1 MSTDVTLFRAD
12 EQGLPEGHQKAP
24 QTKAQRKRTLGVTL
38 LVGSLVLAVGLAA
51 VPSAYVIEQ
60 PGPWFDTL
68 GTVSVPDPED
78 DTKKDKIPLITI
90 EGTESFPTTGE
101 LDLLTVSVLGN
112 PEQTPSWLEVAT
124 AWFDPSKAVV
134 PLEAIF
140 PKQEST
146 EEREAAN
153 TAQMVDSQQDA
164 IAAALTNLG
173 YDVVV
178 GVEVLGFTDD
188 SPAKSVLSLGDVIT
202 AFNGTAVESVPQ
214 LRELLK
220 ANGTSTPGIVSFTRQ
235 GVAQEAQVTPI
246 EVDGNIVLGIG
257 AKAKYDFPFDVSIRL
272 DDVGGP
278 SAGMMFALGIIDKL
292 TPQDITGGNHFAGTG
307 TIDAQGN
314 VGPIGG
320 IQQKLYGAKKA
331 GATYFLAP
339 AGNCDEVVGHVP
351 AGLQVYSVE
360 TLNDALNV
368 LSFVEMHG
376 EKSEAMNAKMGMLAT
391 CQN

>member
-1 MSTDVTLFRAD
+1 MTLFRAD
-12 EQGLPEGHQKAP
+12 EQGLPEGHRKAP

-220 ANGTSTPGIVSFTRQ
+220 ANGTSTPGIVSFTRK
-235 GVAQEAQVTPI
+235 GVAQEAQVTPMD
-246 EVDGNIVLGIG
+246 VNGNIVLGIG
-257 AKAKYDFPFDVSIRL
+257 AKSKYDFPFDVSIRL

>member
-1 MSTDVTLFRAD
+1 MTLFRAD
-12 EQGLPEGHQKAP
+12 EQGLPEGQQKP
-24 QTKAQRKRTLGVTL
+24 PKSKAQRKRTFGVTL
-38 LVGSLVLAVGLAA
+38 LVGSLVIAVGLAA

-68 GTVSVPDPED
+68 GVVSVPDPED
-78 DTKKDKIPLITI
+78 DSKKDKIPLITI
-90 EGTESFPTTGE
+90 EGVESYPTTGE

-112 PEQTPSWLEVAT
+112 PEQTPSWLEVAG
-124 AWFDPSKAVV
+124 AWFDPAKAVV
-134 PLEAIF
+134 PMELIF
-140 PKQEST
+140 PKEETTQ
-146 EEREAAN
+146 EREASN

-164 IAAALTNLG
+164 IAAALTSLG

-178 GVEVLGFTDD
+178 GVEVLGFTKE
-188 SPAKSVLSLGDVIT
+188 SPATSVLAVGDVIT

-214 LRELLK
+214 LRELL
-220 ANGTSTPGIVSFTRQ
+220 ATNGSTQPGTVSYIRG
-235 GVAQEAQVTPI
+235 GVAQEAQVTPMD
-246 EVDGNIVLGIG
+246 VDGNVVLGIG

-292 TPQDITGGNHFAGTG
+292 TPEDITDGNHFAGTG

-339 AGNCDEVVGHVP
+339 ADNCNEVVGHVP
-351 AGLQVYSVE
+351 SGLQVYSVK
-360 TLNDALNV
+360 TLDDALSV
-368 LSFVEMHG
+368 LSFVKMHG

>member
-1 MSTDVTLFRAD
+1 MTLFHAD
-12 EQGLPEGHQKAP
+12 EQGLPEGQQKTP
-24 QTKAQRKRTLGVTL
+24 KTKAQRRRTLGVTL

-78 DTKKDKIPLITI
+78 DTKKNKIPLITI
-90 EGTESFPTTGE
+90 DGIQTFPTTGE

-112 PEQTPSWLEVAT
+112 PDQTPSWLEVAG
-124 AWFDPSKAVV
+124 AWFDPAKAVV
-134 PLEAIF
+134 PMELIF
-140 PKQEST
+140 PKT
-146 EEREAAN
+146 ETTKEREASN

-178 GVEVLGFTDD
+178 GVEVLGFTDT
-188 SPAKSVLSLGDVIT
+188 SPAKSVLQIGDVIT

-220 ANGTSTPGIVSFTRQ
+220 ANGSATPGTVSYTR
-235 GVAQEAQVTPI
+235 GGNAQEAQVTPI
-246 EVDGNIVLGIG
+246 NVDGNTVLGIG
-257 AKAKYDFPFDVSIRL
+257 AKAKYDFPFDVTIRL

-292 TPQDITGGNHFAGTG
+292 TPTDLTAGQHFAGTG

-320 IQQKLYGAKKA
+320 IEQKLYGAKRA
-331 GATYFLAP
+331 GATFFLAP
-339 AGNCDEVVGHVP
+339 ADNCGEVVGHVP
-351 AGLQVYSVE
+351 DGLQVFSVK
-360 TLNDALNV
+360 TLDDALSV
-368 LSFVEMHG
+368 LSFVAVHG
-376 EKSEAMNAKMGMLAT
+376 DKSEAMNATMGTLAT

>member
-1 MSTDVTLFRAD
+1 MTLFHAD
-12 EQGLPEGHQKAP
+12 EQGLPENGRKPHK
-24 QTKAQRKRTLGVTL
+24 TKAQRRRTLGVTF

-68 GTVSVPDPED
+68 GAVSIPDPD
-78 DTKKDKIPLITI
+78 NADKKIKIPLITI
-90 EGTESFPTTGE
+90 DGAETYPTPGE

-112 PEQTPSWLEVAT
+112 PEQTPSWIEVAT
-124 AWFDPSKAVV
+124 AWFDPAKAVV

-140 PKQEST
+140 PKQET
-146 EEREAAN
+146 KEEREASN
-153 TAQMVDSQQDA
+153 TAQMANSQQDA

-173 YDVVV
+173 YDVIV
-178 GVEVLGFTDD
+178 GVEVIGFTDQ
-188 SPAKSVLSLGDVIT
+188 SPAKDVLSIGDVIT

-220 ANGTSTPGIVSFTRQ
+220 ENGTQTPGTVSFLRN
-235 GVAQEAQVTPI
+235 GAAQEAQITPI
-246 EVDGNIVLGIG
+246 DVDGNTVLGIG
-257 AKAKYDFPFDVSIRL
+257 ATAKYDFPFEVKIRL

-292 TPQDITGGNHFAGTG
+292 TPDEMTAGNHFAGTG

-320 IQQKLYGAKKA
+320 IRQKLYGAQKA
-331 GATYFLAP
+331 GADYFLAP
-339 AGNCDEVVGHVP
+339 VDNCDEVVGHVP
-351 AGLQVYSVE
+351 SGVSVFAVS
-360 TLNDALNV
+360 TLDEAINV
-368 LSFVEMHG
+368 INFVEIHG
-376 EKSEAMNAKMGMLAT
+376 DKAAAMNAEMNMFPT

>member
-1 MSTDVTLFRAD
+1 MTLFRAD
-12 EQGLPEGHQKAP
+12 EHGLPEGQTKQP
-24 QTKAQRKRTLGVTL
+24 KTKAQRRRTFGVTL

-68 GTVSVPDPED
+68 GTVSVPDPND
-78 DTKKDKIPLITI
+78 DTKKEKIPLITI
-90 EGTESFPTTGE
+90 DGIQNFPTTGE

-112 PEQTPSWLEVAT
+112 PEQTPSWLEVAG

-134 PLEAIF
+134 PMELIF
-140 PKQEST
+140 PKDET
-146 EEREAAN
+146 TKEREESN
-153 TAQMVDSQQDA
+153 TAQMIDSQQDA

-178 GVEVLGFTDD
+178 GVEVLGFTKE
-188 SPAKSVLSLGDVIT
+188 SPAQSVLQLGDVIT

-220 ANGTSTPGIVSFTRQ
+220 ANGAGTSGTVSFLRK

-246 EVDGNIVLGIG
+246 DVEGNVVLGIG

-292 TPQDITGGNHFAGTG
+292 TPHDLTGGNHFAGTG

-339 AGNCDEVVGHVP
+339 ADNCDEVVGHVP
-351 AGLQVYSVE
+351 DGLQVYSVK
-360 TLNDALNV
+360 TLDDAIKV
-368 LSFVEMHG
+368 LSFVDMHG
-376 EKSEAMNAKMGMLAT
+376 TKSEAMNAKMGMLAT

>member
-1 MSTDVTLFRAD
+1 VTLFHAD
-12 EQGLPEGHQKAP
+12 EQGVPEGPKKTP
-24 QTKAQRKRTLGVTL
+24 KTKAQRRRTLGVTM

-68 GTVSVPDPED
+68 GTVSVPDPAD
-78 DTKKDKIPLITI
+78 DTKKEKIPLITI
-90 EGTESFPTTGE
+90 DGIQSFPTTGE

-112 PEQTPSWLEVAT
+112 PDQTPSWLEVAG

-134 PLEAIF
+134 PMELIF
-140 PKQEST
+140 PKEETTKQRQES
-146 EEREAAN
+146 N

-178 GVEVLGFTDD
+178 GVEVLGFTED
-188 SPAKSVLSLGDVIT
+188 SPAKDVLSLGDVIT
-202 AFNGTAVESVPQ
+202 AFNGAPVESVPQ
-214 LRELLK
+214 LRELL
-220 ANGTSTPGIVSFTRQ
+220 ASNGASTPGTVSYTRQ
-235 GVAQEAQVTPI
+235 GVAQEAQVTPMD
-246 EVDGNIVLGIG
+246 VDGNIVLGIG
-257 AKAKYDFPFDVSIRL
+257 AKVKYDFPFDVTIRL

-292 TPQDITGGNHFAGTG
+292 TPHDITDGKHFAGTG

-339 AGNCDEVVGHVP
+339 ADNCDEVAGHVP
-351 AGLQVYSVE
+351 DGLQVYSVK
-360 TLNDALNV
+360 TLDDALSV

-376 EKSEAMNAKMGMLAT
+376 EKSAAMNAKMGMLAT

>member
-1 MSTDVTLFRAD
+1 MSTVVTLFRAD
-12 EQGLPEGHQKAP
+12 EQGLPGGPQKTRK
-24 QTKAQRKRTLGVTL
+24 TKAQRRRSFGITILI
-38 LVGSLVLAVGLAA
+38 GSLALAVGLAA

-90 EGTESFPTTGE
+90 EGTDIYPTTGE

-112 PEQTPSWLEVAT
+112 PEQTPSWLEVAS
-124 AWFDPSKAVV
+124 AWFDPAKAVV

-140 PKQEST
+140 PKEETS
-146 EEREAAN
+146 EEREASN

-173 YDVVV
+173 YDVIV
-178 GVEVLGFTDD
+178 GVEVLGFTDT
-188 SPAKSVLSLGDVIT
+188 SPAKSVLQIGDIIT
-202 AFNGTAVESVPQ
+202 AFNGTAVDSVPQ
-214 LRELLK
+214 LRELL
-220 ANGTSTPGIVSFTRQ
+220 AENGTLDAGTVSFLRG
-235 GVAQEAQVTPI
+235 GVAQEAEVTPVG
-246 EVDGNIVLGIG
+246 VDGNVVLGIG
-257 AKAKYDFPFDVSIRL
+257 AKVKYDFPFDVTIRL

-292 TPQDITGGNHFAGTG
+292 TPQDITDGNHFAGTG

-320 IQQKLYGAKKA
+320 IQQKLFGAKKA

-339 AGNCDEVVGHVP
+339 ADNCSEVVGHVP
-351 AGLQVYSVE
+351 DGLQVFSVR
-360 TLNDALNV
+360 TLDDALKV
-368 LSFVEMHG
+368 LSFVDMHG
-376 EKSEAMNAKMGMLAT
+376 EKSEAMNAKMGTLAT

>member
-1 MSTDVTLFRAD
+1 MTLFHAD
-12 EQGLPEGHQKAP
+12 EQGLPEGVKKTP
-24 QTKAQRKRTLGVTL
+24 KTKAQRRRTLGVTL

-68 GTVSVPDPED
+68 GTVSVPDPDD

-90 EGTESFPTTGE
+90 EGIQTFPTTGE

-112 PEQTPSWLEVAT
+112 PDQTPSWIEVAG

-140 PKQEST
+140 SKKEST
-146 EEREAAN
+146 EEREASN

-178 GVEVLGFTDD
+178 GVEVLGFTKD
-188 SPAKSVLSLGDVIT
+188 SPAQSLLSLGDVIT

-214 LRELLK
+214 LRELL
-220 ANGTSTPGIVSFTRQ
+220 ATNGATTPGTVDFIRA
-235 GVAQEAQVTPI
+235 GVREEVQVTPLD
-246 EVDGNIVLGIG
+246 VDGNIVLGIG
-257 AKAKYDFPFDVSIRL
+257 AKAKYDFPFDVKIRL

-292 TPQDITGGNHFAGTG
+292 TPQDITDGHHFAGTG
-307 TIDAQGN
+307 TIDAEGN

-339 AGNCDEVVGHVP
+339 ADNCDEVVGHIP
-351 AGLQVYSVE
+351 AGLQVYSVK
-360 TLNDALNV
+360 TLDDAISV
-368 LSFVEMHG
+368 LSFVAMHG
-376 EKSEAMNAKMGMLAT
+376 EKSEAMNAKMDKLAT

>member
-1 MSTDVTLFRAD
+1 
-12 EQGLPEGHQKAP
+12 
-24 QTKAQRKRTLGVTL
+24 L

-68 GTVSVPDPED
+68 GVVSVPDPED
-78 DTKKDKIPLITI
+78 DTKKDKIPLISI
-90 EGTESFPTTGE
+90 EGVESYPTTGE

-112 PEQTPSWLEVAT
+112 PEQTPSWLEVAG

-140 PKQEST
+140 PKEEST
-146 EEREAAN
+146 QEREASN

-173 YDVVV
+173 YDVIV
-178 GVEVLGFTDD
+178 GVEVLGFTEE
-188 SPAKSVLSLGDVIT
+188 SPAQSVLSLGDVIT
-202 AFNGTAVESVPQ
+202 AFNGTPVESVPQ
-214 LRELLK
+214 LRELL
-220 ANGTSTPGIVSFTRQ
+220 ATNGATTPGTVSFIRG
-235 GVAQEAQVTPI
+235 GVAEEAQVTPI
-246 EVDGNIVLGIG
+246 DVEGNIVLGIG
-257 AKAKYDFPFDVSIRL
+257 AKAKYDFPFEVTIRL
-272 DDVGGP
+272 DAVGGP

-292 TPQDITGGNHFAGTG
+292 TPEDITDGNHFAGTG

-339 AGNCDEVVGHVP
+339 ADNCDEVIGHVP
-351 AGLQVYSVE
+351 DGLQVYSVK
-360 TLNDALNV
+360 TLNDALSV

-376 EKSEAMNAKMGMLAT
+376 EKSEAMNAQMGMLAT

>member
-1 MSTDVTLFRAD
+1 MSTVVTLFRAD
-12 EQGLPEGHQKAP
+12 EQGLPEGPQKTRK
-24 QTKAQRKRTLGVTL
+24 TKAQRRRSFGITILI
-38 LVGSLVLAVGLAA
+38 GSLALAVGLAA

-90 EGTESFPTTGE
+90 EGTDIYPTTGE

-112 PEQTPSWLEVAT
+112 PEQTPSWLEVAS
-124 AWFDPSKAVV
+124 AWFDPAKAVV

-140 PKQEST
+140 PKEETS
-146 EEREAAN
+146 EEREASN

-173 YDVVV
+173 YDVIV
-178 GVEVLGFTDD
+178 GVEVLGFTDT
-188 SPAKSVLSLGDVIT
+188 SPSKSVLQIGDIIT
-202 AFNGTAVESVPQ
+202 AFNGTAVDSVPQ
-214 LRELLK
+214 LRELL
-220 ANGTSTPGIVSFTRQ
+220 AENGTLDAGTVSFLRA
-235 GVAQEAQVTPI
+235 GVAQEAQLTPMD
-246 EVDGNIVLGIG
+246 VDGNVVLGIG
-257 AKAKYDFPFDVSIRL
+257 AKVKYDFPFDVTIRL

-292 TPQDITGGNHFAGTG
+292 TPQDITDGNHFAGTG

-320 IQQKLYGAKKA
+320 IQQKLFGAKKA

-339 AGNCDEVVGHVP
+339 ADNCSEVVGHVP
-351 AGLQVYSVE
+351 DGLQVFSVR
-360 TLNDALNV
+360 TLDDALKV
-368 LSFVEMHG
+368 LSFVDMHG
-376 EKSEAMNAKMGMLAT
+376 EKSEAMNAKMGTLAT

>member
-12 EQGLPEGHQKAP
+12 EQGLPEGLQKTPA
-24 QTKAQRKRTLGVTL
+24 TKAQRKRKMGITV

-78 DTKKDKIPLITI
+78 DTKKEKIPLITI
-90 EGTESFPTTGE
+90 DGIQTFPTTGE

-112 PEQTPSWLEVAT
+112 PDQTPSWLEVAG

-134 PLEAIF
+134 PMELIF
-140 PKQEST
+140 PKEETT
-146 EEREAAN
+146 EEREASN

-173 YDVVV
+173 YDVIV
-178 GVEVLGFTDD
+178 GVEVLGFADS
-188 SPAKSVLSLGDVIT
+188 SPAKTVLSLGDVIT
-202 AFNGTAVESVPQ
+202 TFNGTAVESVPQ
-214 LRELLK
+214 LRELLA
-220 ANGTSTPGIVSFTRQ
+220 ANGASTPGTIGFIRG
-235 GVAQEAQVTPI
+235 GVAQEAQVTPMD
-246 EVDGNIVLGIG
+246 VDGNIVLGIG
-257 AKAKYDFPFDVSIRL
+257 AKAKYDFPFEVKIRL
-272 DDVGGP
+272 DAVGGP

-292 TPQDITGGNHFAGTG
+292 TPEDITDGNHFAGTG

-339 AGNCDEVVGHVP
+339 ADNCNEVVGHIP
-351 AGLQVYSVE
+351 SGLQVFSVK
-360 TLNDALNV
+360 TLDDALSV

>member
-1 MSTDVTLFRAD
+1 MTLFRAD
-12 EQGLPEGHQKAP
+12 EQGLPEGFHKAP
-24 QTKAQRKRTLGVTL
+24 HNKAQRRRTFGVTL

-60 PGPWFDTL
+60 PGPWVDTL

-78 DTKKDKIPLITI
+78 DTKKNKIPLITI
-90 EGTESFPTTGE
+90 DGIQSFPTTGE
-101 LDLLTVSVLGN
+101 LDLLTVSVLGD
-112 PEQTPSWLEVAT
+112 PEQTPSWLEVAA

-140 PKQEST
+140 PKEEST
-146 EEREAAN
+146 QEREASN

-173 YDVVV
+173 YDVIV
-178 GVEVLGFTDD
+178 GVEVLGFTEE
-188 SPAKSVLSLGDVIT
+188 SPAQSVLSLGDVIT
-202 AFNGTAVESVPQ
+202 AFNGTPVESVPQ
-214 LRELLK
+214 LRELL
-220 ANGTSTPGIVSFTRQ
+220 ATNGATTPGTVSFIRG
-235 GVAQEAQVTPI
+235 GVAEEAQVTPI
-246 EVDGNIVLGIG
+246 DVEGNIVLGIG
-257 AKAKYDFPFDVSIRL
+257 AKAKYDFPFEVTIRL
-272 DDVGGP
+272 DAVGGP

-292 TPQDITGGNHFAGTG
+292 TPEDITDGNHFAGTG

-339 AGNCDEVVGHVP
+339 ADNCDEVIGHVP
-351 AGLQVYSVE
+351 DGLQVYSVK
-360 TLNDALNV
+360 TLNDALSV

-376 EKSEAMNAKMGMLAT
+376 EKSEAMNAQMGMLAT

>member
-1 MSTDVTLFRAD
+1 MTLFRAD
-12 EQGLPEGHQKAP
+12 EQGLPEGQQKTP
-24 QTKAQRKRTLGVTL
+24 KSKAQRKRTFGVTL

-68 GTVSVPDPED
+68 GVVSVPDPED
-78 DTKKDKIPLITI
+78 DSKKDKIPLISI
-90 EGTESFPTTGE
+90 EGVESYPTTGE

-112 PEQTPSWLEVAT
+112 PEQTPSWLEVAG

-134 PLEAIF
+134 PLELIF
-140 PKQEST
+140 PKEETS
-146 EEREAAN
+146 EEREASN

-164 IAAALTNLG
+164 IAAALTSLG

-178 GVEVLGFTDD
+178 GVEVLGFTKE
-188 SPAKSVLSLGDVIT
+188 SPATSVLAVGDVIT
-202 AFNGTAVESVPQ
+202 AFNETAVESVPQ
-214 LRELLK
+214 LRELLA
-220 ANGTSTPGIVSFTRQ
+220 ANGSTQPGTVSFTRG
-235 GVAQEAQVTPI
+235 GVAQQAQVTPMD
-246 EVDGNIVLGIG
+246 VDGNVVLGIG

-292 TPQDITGGNHFAGTG
+292 TPEDITDGNHFAGTG

-339 AGNCDEVVGHVP
+339 ADNCNEVVGHVP
-351 AGLQVYSVE
+351 SGLQVYSVQ
-360 TLNDALNV
+360 TLDDALSV
-368 LSFVEMHG
+368 LSFVKMHG
-376 EKSEAMNAKMGMLAT
+376 EKSEAMNAKMGTLAT

>member
-1 MSTDVTLFRAD
+1 MTLFRAD
-12 EQGLPEGHQKAP
+12 EQGMPEGHNKTP
-24 QTKAQRKRTLGVTL
+24 KTKAQRRRTLGVTL
-38 LVGSLVLAVGLAA
+38 LIGSLVLTVGLAA

-68 GTVSVPDPED
+68 GTVSIPDPED

-90 EGTESFPTTGE
+90 DGTNTYPTTGE

-112 PEQTPSWLEVAT
+112 PDQTPSWIEVAS

-140 PKQEST
+140 PKEETTQ
-146 EEREAAN
+146 EREAAN

-178 GVEVLGFTDD
+178 GVEVLGFTDS
-188 SPAKSVLSLGDVIT
+188 SPAKSVLALGDVIT
-202 AFNGTAVESVPQ
+202 AFNGTPVKSVPQ

-220 ANGTSTPGIVSFTRQ
+220 ANGSSTAGTVTFIRK
-235 GVAQEAQVTPI
+235 GVTQDAQVTPI
-246 EVDGNIVLGIG
+246 DVDGNTVLGIG
-257 AKAKYDFPFDVSIRL
+257 AKAQYDFPFEVTIRL

-292 TPQDITGGNHFAGTG
+292 TPEDITGGNHFAGTG

-339 AGNCDEVVGHVP
+339 ADNCDEVVGHVP
-351 AGLQVYSVE
+351 AGLQVYSVK

>member
-1 MSTDVTLFRAD
+1 VTLFRAD
-12 EQGLPEGHQKAP
+12 EQGLPEGQQKTRR
-24 QTKAQRKRTLGVTL
+24 TKTQRRRSFGITILI
-38 LVGSLVLAVGLAA
+38 GSLALAVALAA

-90 EGTESFPTTGE
+90 EGAETYPTTGE

-112 PEQTPSWLEVAT
+112 PEQTPSWLEVAS
-124 AWFDPSKAVV
+124 AWFDPAKAVV
-134 PLEAIF
+134 PMEAIF
-140 PKQEST
+140 PREETS
-146 EEREAAN
+146 EEREASN

-173 YDVVV
+173 YDVIV
-178 GVEVLGFTDD
+178 GVEVLGFTDI
-188 SPAKSVLSLGDVIT
+188 SPATSVLRIGDVIT

-214 LRELLK
+214 LRELL
-220 ANGTSTPGIVSFTRQ
+220 AENGTIEAGTVSFLRG
-235 GVAQEAQVTPI
+235 GVAQEAEVTPMG
-246 EVDGNIVLGIG
+246 VDGNVVLGIG
-257 AKAKYDFPFDVSIRL
+257 AKVKYDFPFDVTIRL

-292 TPQDITGGNHFAGTG
+292 TPQNITDGNHFAGTG

-320 IQQKLYGAKKA
+320 IQQKLFGAKKA

-339 AGNCDEVVGHVP
+339 ADNCSEVVGHVP
-351 AGLQVYSVE
+351 DGLQVFSVR
-360 TLNDALNV
+360 TLEDALSV

>member
-1 MSTDVTLFRAD
+1 MTLFRAD
-12 EQGLPEGHQKAP
+12 EQGLPEGQAKQP
-24 QTKAQRKRTLGVTL
+24 KTKAQRRRTFGVTL

-68 GTVSVPDPED
+68 GTVSVPDPAD
-78 DTKKDKIPLITI
+78 DSKKEKIPLITI
-90 EGTESFPTTGE
+90 DGIQTFPTTGE

-112 PEQTPSWLEVAT
+112 PEQTPSWLEVAG
-124 AWFDPSKAVV
+124 AWFDPAKAVV
-134 PLEAIF
+134 PMEAIF
-140 PKQEST
+140 PKDET
-146 EEREAAN
+146 TKEREESN
-153 TAQMVDSQQDA
+153 TAQMIDSQQDA

-178 GVEVLGFTDD
+178 GVEVLGFTDA
-188 SPAKSVLSLGDVIT
+188 SPAKSVLQLGDVIT

-220 ANGTSTPGIVSFTRQ
+220 ANGAGTAGTVSFTRA
-235 GVAQEAQVTPI
+235 GVVQEAQVTPFD
-246 EVDGNIVLGIG
+246 VDGNVVLGIG
-257 AKAKYDFPFDVSIRL
+257 AKAKYDFPFDVTIRL

-292 TPQDITGGNHFAGTG
+292 TPHDLTGGNHFAGTG

-339 AGNCDEVVGHVP
+339 ADNCDEVVGHVP
-351 AGLQVYSVE
+351 DGLQVYSVK
-360 TLNDALNV
+360 TLDDALKV
-368 LSFVEMHG
+368 LSFVDMHG
-376 EKSEAMNAKMGMLAT
+376 TKSEAMNAKMGMLAT

>member
-1 MSTDVTLFRAD
+1 MTLFRAD
-12 EQGLPEGHQKAP
+12 EQGMPEGFHKTP
-24 QTKAQRKRTLGVTL
+24 QNKAQRRRTFGVTL

-78 DTKKDKIPLITI
+78 DTKKNKIPLITI
-90 EGTESFPTTGE
+90 DGIQSFPTTGE

-112 PEQTPSWLEVAT
+112 PEQTPSWLEVAA

-140 PKQEST
+140 PKEEST
-146 EEREAAN
+146 QEREASN

-173 YDVVV
+173 YDVIV
-178 GVEVLGFTDD
+178 GVEVLGFTEE
-188 SPAKSVLSLGDVIT
+188 SPAQTVLSLGDVIT
-202 AFNGTAVESVPQ
+202 AFNGTPVESVPQ
-214 LRELLK
+214 LRELL
-220 ANGTSTPGIVSFTRQ
+220 ATNGAATPGTVSFMR
-235 GVAQEAQVTPI
+235 GGIAEEAQVTPI
-246 EVDGNIVLGIG
+246 DVEGNIVLGIG
-257 AKAKYDFPFDVSIRL
+257 AKAKYDFPFEVTIRL
-272 DDVGGP
+272 DAVGGP

-292 TPQDITGGNHFAGTG
+292 TPEDITDGNHFAGTG

-339 AGNCDEVVGHVP
+339 ADNCDEVIGHVP
-351 AGLQVYSVE
+351 DGLQVYSVK
-360 TLNDALNV
+360 TLNDALSV

>member
-1 MSTDVTLFRAD
+1 MTLFRAD
-12 EQGLPEGHQKAP
+12 EQGLPEGQQKTP
-24 QTKAQRKRTLGVTL
+24 KSKAQRKRTFGVTL

-68 GTVSVPDPED
+68 GVVSVPDPED

-90 EGTESFPTTGE
+90 EGVQSFPTTGE

-112 PEQTPSWLEVAT
+112 PEQTPSWLEVAG
-124 AWFDPSKAVV
+124 AWFDPAKAVV
-134 PLEAIF
+134 PMELIF
-140 PKQEST
+140 PKEETS
-146 EEREAAN
+146 EEREASN

-164 IAAALTNLG
+164 IAAALTSLG

-178 GVEVLGFTDD
+178 GVEVLGFTKE
-188 SPAKSVLSLGDVIT
+188 SPATSVLAVGDVIT
-202 AFNGTAVESVPQ
+202 ALNGTAVESVPQ
-214 LRELLK
+214 LRELL
-220 ANGTSTPGIVSFTRQ
+220 ATNGSTQPGTVSYIRG
-235 GVAQEAQVTPI
+235 GVSQEAQVTPMD
-246 EVDGNIVLGIG
+246 VDGNVVLGIG

-292 TPQDITGGNHFAGTG
+292 TPEDITDGNHFAGTG

-339 AGNCDEVVGHVP
+339 ADNCTEVVGHVP
-351 AGLQVYSVE
+351 SGLQVYSVK
-360 TLNDALNV
+360 TLDDALSV
-368 LSFVEMHG
+368 LSFVKMHG